1 MKVNIA
7 SFLHF
12 NKILLDDKPNRR
24 ENITMISV
32 TRLDGKKYW
41 INPHMIESME
51 QTPDLTITFLSGK
64 KVVVSESAQEVIDR
78 IVSYRSK
85 LEFSRQDL

>member
-1 MKVNIA
+1 
-7 SFLHF
+7 
-12 NKILLDDKPNRR
+12 
-24 ENITMISV
+24 MISV

-64 KVVVSESAQEVIDR
+64 KVVLSDDPEDVIQR
-78 IVSYRSK
+78 IIEYRSR
-85 LEFSRQDL
+85 LEFSKQDI

>member
-1 MKVNIA
+1 MIA
-7 SFLHF
+7 
-12 NKILLDDKPNRR
+12 
-24 ENITMISV
+24 V

-64 KVVVSESAQEVIDR
+64 KVVVKDDPDILIKNIIAYRQQLQVTKQE
-78 IVSYRSK
+78 
-85 LEFSRQDL
+85 L